1 MYIYIFHSKTH
12 DINIFYP
19 TNLQKSDFEAIATVN
34 VTTLLVLATLFISVS
49 NALPRT
55 SYVKLIDIWLIFN
68 LVIPFVE
75 IILQTS
81 LCLLEEEDEEDS
93 VTPVFMNGGKGKR
106 TTEKYAR
113 GIRKDGWWKT
123 KLRKMLQPATRY
135 GLPGVYFAFIII
147 FFFIGII
154 SDGTVDVKY

>member
-1 MYIYIFHSKTH
+1 MIRDRFGDISK
-12 DINIFYP
+12 
-19 TNLQKSDFEAIATVN
+19 
-34 VTTLLVLATLFISVS
+34 ISIE
-49 NALPRT
+49 LHPR
-55 SYVKLIDIWLIFN
+55 LIFN

-113 GIRKDGWWKT
+113 SAIEYTFRILDANLAQF
-123 KLRKMLQPATRY
+123 LRPLNC
-135 GLPGVYFAFIII
+135 
-147 FFFIGII
+147 
-154 SDGTVDVKY
+154 

>member
-1 MYIYIFHSKTH
+1 MQKT
-12 DINIFYP
+12 
-19 TNLQKSDFEAIATVN
+19 DFEAIATVN

-113 GIRKDGWWKT
+113 GAIEYTFRILDANLVQF
-123 KLRKMLQPATRY
+123 LRP
-135 GLPGVYFAFIII
+135 FNC
-147 FFFIGII
+147 
-154 SDGTVDVKY
+154 